1 MVGLT
6 LHLPL
11 FRYQLELRQLWP
23 ILLLCLSFMILKIVS
38 FCHILVLFP
47 ITIFHKNTSIFTTTL
62 FPSIIISLDCQEY
75 RLVESMLNTM
85 DTNLTSMQQ
94 LFLVYHRAPIQL
106 YTIRL
111 LFPILLS
118 ECQLTIFVLN
128 VAIILYLTTCVWISV
143 LF

>member
-11 FRYQLELRQLWP
+11 FRYQLELQPLWP

-47 ITIFHKNTSIFTTTL
+47 SIIFHRNTLIFTTTL
-62 FPSIIISLDCQEY
+62 FPSIIISLDYQEY

-85 DTNLTSMQQ
+85 VTNLTSMQL
-94 LFLVYHRAPIQL
+94 LFLVYHRTPIQL
-106 YTIRL
+106 NTIRL